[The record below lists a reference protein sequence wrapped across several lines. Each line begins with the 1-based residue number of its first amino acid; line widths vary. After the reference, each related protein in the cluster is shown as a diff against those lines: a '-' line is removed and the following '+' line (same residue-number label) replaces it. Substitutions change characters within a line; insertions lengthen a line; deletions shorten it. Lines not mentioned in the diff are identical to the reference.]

1 MKILRHII
9 FIPIMFLVI
18 STIYLLL
25 PVCMFSLLNLSKY
38 WLFMLLIFFGGLII
52 GLFAFIP
59 GIISWLFAKIS
70 PNKIFAFKTTV
81 IISVLLAVLQV
92 FNIWTNQDLSENGLV
107 VLVNII
113 LTLLIFGFAASISVG
128 AGNDALYEHDE
139 LMSRL
144 LRVGA
149 FTFNAGIFLSLSLI
163 ALKLSHI
170 SLTKTYPWFM
180 GIWHGI
186 FAIPNWILSWFVDD
200 VFCKAPK
207 STFAY
212 SVWWWISL
220 VFTIS
225 SALGSS
231 RRSN

>member
-1 MKILRHII
+1 M
-9 FIPIMFLVI
+9 
-18 STIYLLL
+18 
-25 PVCMFSLLNLSKY
+25 SKY

-52 GLFAFIP
+52 GLFAIIP

-70 PNKIFAFKTTV
+70 PSKNFAFNATV
-81 IISVLLAVLQV
+81 IISVLLAVLQI

-107 VLVNII
+107 ILVNII
-113 LTLLIFGFAASISVG
+113 LTLLILGFAASISVG
-128 AGNDALYEHDE
+128 AGNDTLYVDDE
-139 LMSRL
+139 LMNRL

-170 SLTKTYPWFM
+170 NEAKTYPWFM

-186 FAIPNWILSWFVDD
+186 FTIPNWILSWFVDGIY
-200 VFCKAPK
+200 CKAPK

-220 VFTIS
+220 VFTMS
-225 SALGSS
+225 SALSSS